1 MSVFFYLEEHDNSI
15 TQKNKETIKKY
26 LSQELKENK
35 LERLQGKGYDFLY
48 IDYLPIDEPL
58 TAKEKFLDFIN
69 KWIDLANQLNAKL
82 KEFKA

>member
-1 MSVFFYLEEHDNSI
+1 MFFYLEEHDNSI

-35 LERLQGKGYDFLY
+35 LERLRGNGYDFLY
-48 IDYLPIDEPL
+48 IDYLGIDEPL
-58 TAKEKFLDFIN
+58 TAKKVFLDFIN
-69 KWIDLANQLNAKL
+69 KRIDLANQLNAKL